1 MSSVYVENETRSLK
15 FHEWVS
21 LISCFLMSIGMVCS
35 RLLLSIGMLMLFL
48 NTLQPQK
55 IAENWRKLRHSAFA
69 LFSLLFFLAYVISG
83 FWSEDQS
90 NWLVMVQIKLPF
102 LIFPFALM
110 GLPLNNKF
118 WLKLMIAGLLIALLG
133 GMIYSFSISNS
144 KNYEGGLHMPSPMEG
159 DYIRFTIVL
168 VLAMVFIVY
177 LIKNAVVMQINKIF
191 VVLLII
197 WFAIAVAYIHIQA
210 AKSGIVSY
218 YIFYGIFVLH
228 YGFTRRRPLQT
239 LGLVA
244 IGIIGF
250 LAFSK
255 LPIMSS
261 QINKMSYER
270 QVLKTADTAGYRKTG
285 SVVPR
290 INSYKVAADVIS
302 KNFLIGVGA
311 GDMKEEMDKGYD
323 EKYPNLVGP
332 AKLLPHNALLCSF
345 IAIGVPMSVMTLV
358 MLICSPLFKRVNRGN
373 IYFITTWIIL
383 FFGLMIEPMLEVQF
397 GIFVFLFFMY
407 LWTEI
412 PIIDSKKVD

>member
-1 MSSVYVENETRSLK
+1 MSSVYIENDNPSLK
-15 FHEWVS
+15 FHEWIS

-35 RLLLSIGMLMLFL
+35 RLLLSIGMLLLFL

-55 IAENWRKLRHSAFA
+55 LAENWMKFRHSAFA
-69 LFSLLFFLAYVISG
+69 WFSLLFFVAYVLSG

-90 NWLVMVQIKLPF
+90 NWLAMVQIKLPF

-110 GLPLNNKF
+110 GLPLANRR
-118 WLKLMIAGLLIALLG
+118 WLKLMVGGLLIALLG

-144 KNYEGGLHMPSPMEG
+144 KSYEGGFHMPSPMEG

-177 LIKNAVVMQINKIF
+177 LIKNAVVMRINRFF
-191 VVLLII
+191 VMLLII

-218 YIFYGIFVLH
+218 YIFYGMFVLY
-228 YGFTRRRPLQT
+228 YGFTRRKPLQMF
-239 LGLVA
+239 GLIA
-244 IGIIGF
+244 IGLIGF

-255 LPIMSS
+255 LPVMSS
-261 QINKMSYER
+261 QIDKMSYER
-270 QVLKTADTAGYRKTG
+270 QVLETADTAGYRKTG

-302 KNFLIGVGA
+302 KNFFIGVGA
-311 GDMKEEMDKGYD
+311 GDMKEEMDKVYD
-323 EKYPNLVGP
+323 EKYPNLIGP

-345 IAIGVPMSVMTLV
+345 IAIGVPMSIVTLV
-358 MLICSPLFKRVNRGN
+358 MLMVSPFFKRENRSN
-373 IYFITTWIIL
+373 IYLITTWIIL

-412 PIIDSKKVD
+412 PVIHSNKVK